1 MTYRFI
7 PYLCLILFTQSIP
20 TIFRGDDVG
29 KSSFVWNMSGLRA
42 PGSFDG
48 DVERSVEFSKSEDC
62 ILAGGYSSHEL
73 KQGRG
78 NFNRPSQLRT
88 TQDLNNL
95 EIPPTISV
103 PQKKKAN
110 SSNSNSNPIS
120 EHDSSRSSSSSRILP
135 VLSPEPQQ
143 PYGTGDESL
152 SSPFYVYVSAIPF
165 HFVSDWLMQ
174 QQLQR
179 DSVDLFILMY
189 QCGDESSGATALNL
203 EKLLPPEAPRLFIG
217 SKSDLTSAVIDSS
230 TIEQKVDERLQYSM
244 SIAVCGC
251 VQYVFMYECMCILP

>member
-1 MTYRFI
+1 
-7 PYLCLILFTQSIP
+7 
-20 TIFRGDDVG
+20 
-29 KSSFVWNMSGLRA
+29 MSGLRA

-78 NFNRPSQLRT
+78 HFNRPSQLRA

-120 EHDSSRSSSSSRILP
+120 EHDSSRSSSSGSSRILP
-135 VLSPEPQQ
+135 ALPPQPQQQ
-143 PYGTGDESL
+143 PYGTGDESFGDLL

-230 TIEQKVDERLQYSM
+230 AIEQKVDERLQYSISI
-244 SIAVCGC
+244 SIAS
-251 VQYVFMYECMCILP
+251 IT